1 MASSDGST
9 KWERSGGGILQV
21 YSAEKMPQVCGGK
34 GNQRACA
41 DVEMNLEGNCLM
53 MVWSWKL
60 LGLDLTGKYQSHL
73 HHPSPV
79 PAPLC

>member
-34 GNQRACA
+34 GNQRVCA
-41 DVEMNLEGNCLM
+41 DVEMNLELRGRDN
-53 MVWSWKL
+53 
-60 LGLDLTGKYQSHL
+60 
-73 HHPSPV
+73 
-79 PAPLC
+79 